1 MMDLYPLFR
10 PLLFAA
16 DPEAA
21 HSTTFAALDAA
32 ARLGLARAFTPRL
45 PADPVT
51 VMGIA
56 FPNRVGLAAGLDKNA
71 AHLAGLATDDLLQLL
86 RHGQLAEAV
95 EQAFHKVDLCLGEGC
110 VDPHAAHAGTMTLRR
125 LDDVVPRRAGEVRV
139 VEDDTKTSA
148 CELVVKR
155 ARKVA

>member
-56 FPNRVGLAAGLDKNA
+56 FPNRVGLAAGLDKKA
-71 AHLAGLATDDLLQLL
+71 ALSALL
-86 RHGQLAEAV
+86 RTLMRERAALADAHG
-95 EQAFHKVDLCLGEGC
+95 
-110 VDPHAAHAGTMTLRR
+110 RR
-125 LDDVVPRRAGEVRV
+125 VP
-139 VEDDTKTSA
+139 
-148 CELVVKR
+148 LVVKLAPDLDEDALR
-155 ARKVA
+155 GAAKVLLAAGVDGVIATNTTLARDGVAGMPQADEAGGLSGR